1 MVFSRS
7 LVHIFASI
15 HINIQ
20 VILYYLVSRF
30 LALIHVSILFVF
42 RSITYVHHIK
52 MNDTCKWLHSV
63 LTSLVYFYSVYMYF
77 ELYNVIYLPWFNIIL
92 LCSGNIHPNPDPV
105 ANQFNFC
112 HWNLNGLMA
121 HDKFK
126 ITLIKAYNAV
136 YHYDVITISETFL
149 NSKINDSDICMQGF
163 SHDVFCKDHP
173 NDTSRGGVGCIFILQ
188 RELTNYQ
195 GKKS

>member
-1 MVFSRS
+1 MPASLILYLIVQRLPDLCASTPNCWKGDGIFEEFSAYFCIRS
-7 LVHIFASI
+7 HQY
-15 HINIQ
+15 IQ

-30 LALIHVSILFVF
+30 LVLIHVSIPFVF

-52 MNDTCKWLHSV
+52 MNDNCKWLHSV

-92 LCSGNIHPNPDPV
+92 LRSRNIHPNPGPV

-121 HDKFK
+121 HDKLK
-126 ITLIKAYNAV
+126 IALIEAYNAV
-136 YHYDVITISETFL
+136 YHYDVIAISETFL
-149 NSKINDSDICMQGF
+149 NSKINDSDIC
-163 SHDVFCKDHP
+163 V
-173 NDTSRGGVGCIFILQ
+173 
-188 RELTNYQ
+188 
-195 GKKS
+195 